1 MPINI
6 IVGRPGSGKSYESVV
21 YHIIPALKEGRKV
34 ITNVPLNLDHFESVF
49 GKEILDL
56 IEVREDSYSREVGA
70 VKAFSTKDCFT
81 SDEWKNDEGVGALF
95 VIDECHFVLP
105 SQGRGKKA
113 SENLADVLEYMSM
126 HRHYG
131 HDILLMTQSLGK
143 LHKDVRAM
151 IQIQYR
157 VSKHSA
163 AGSDKTYTQKV
174 LDGAEGRPA
183 ELNTNVRTYKPRFFP
198 FYTSHTQSDQS
209 VNEAHAS
216 DIKPIWKRWYF
227 WVGIPAIIIALPM
240 SITSGLALFG
250 NKSEPEPVVESKRVV
265 VEDKQN
271 SEPEKKRP
279 SSRQRKADTVHPFG
293 KLQLAITGSSDSFYK
308 DDRGRL
314 HRQTEVYFKAVN
326 KSRYEFPL
334 KLQDLY
340 MAGYDVAVMG
350 PCLVELKFEGYSDFV
365 YCEGERPTGQHPNI
379 DLASSFSSAFG
390 GD

>member
-34 ITNVPLNLDHFESVF
+34 ITNVPLNLEHFESVF
-49 GKEILDL
+49 GAEILDL
-56 IEVREDSYSREVGA
+56 IEVREDSYSRKSGSVR
-70 VKAFSTKDCFT
+70 AFSTAQCFT
-81 SDEWKNDEGVGALF
+81 TDEWKNDDGVGALF

-105 SQGRGKKA
+105 SQGRGKQA
-113 SENLADVLEYMSM
+113 TEHLSGVLDYLSM

-157 VSKHSA
+157 VSKHTA

-174 LDGAEGRPA
+174 LDGAEGRAA
-183 ELNTNVRTYKPRFFP
+183 ELNTNVRNYKSRFFP
-198 FYTSHTQSDQS
+198 FYISHTKSDKA
-209 VNEAHAS
+209 VNEAHSS

-227 WVGIPAIIIALPM
+227 WIGIPAIVIALPM
-240 SITSGLALFG
+240 SISSALALFG
-250 NKSEPEPVVESKRVV
+250 TEPVEEPQAVV
-265 VEDKQN
+265 VEQAQTN
-271 SEPEKKRP
+271 HQEKKRP
-279 SSRQRKADTVHPFG
+279 PVKAPRRSVAHPFD
-293 KLQLAITGSSDSFYK
+293 KLSLSITGSSITSYK
-308 DDRGRL
+308 DDRGKL
-314 HRQTEVYFKAVN
+314 HRQSEVYFKAMN

-340 MAGYDVAVMG
+340 MAGYDVAVIG
-350 PCLVELKFEGYSDFV
+350 HCLVEIRYDDYQDFV
-365 YCEGERPTGQHPNI
+365 YCEGTKPQGQNQGM
-379 DLASSFSSAFG
+379 DLTSSFTSALSSSNTP
-390 GD
+390 